1 MNLICIPNINMYSTT
16 EGMLREGGGR
26 KLENKLQTYFM
37 HGPSP
42 KKKRLDWVPLSTEG
56 GPNLVF
62 FTALQFFK
70 QR

>member
-1 MNLICIPNINMYSTT
+1 MGKGVLKNREKVTT
-16 EGMLREGGGR
+16 S
-26 KLENKLQTYFM
+26 FM
-37 HGPSP
+37 DGPSH
-42 KKKRLDWVPLSTEG
+42 KKRLDWVPLSTEG